1 MIKES
6 SDYHRF
12 FIFSNAKTGTLDD
25 FKLNKIKEFEN
36 LGYNLSKE
44 EWYPYPLNKKI
55 LQEEGYRVPDDVQII
70 GFDGITKFGNEGDEL
85 FVSSI
90 CQPVKH
96 IAEKCVE
103 ILTSQ
108 TDSIAPSVTLLPVD
122 YRCGGTT
129 KDAV

>member
-1 MIKES
+1 MDIC
-6 SDYHRF
+6 
-12 FIFSNAKTGTLDD
+12 
-25 FKLNKIKEFEN
+25 
-36 LGYNLSKE
+36 SK
-44 EWYPYPLNKKI
+44 KV

>member
-1 MIKES
+1 M
-6 SDYHRF
+6 
-12 FIFSNAKTGTLDD
+12 FIWNFL
-25 FKLNKIKEFEN
+25 
-36 LGYNLSKE
+36 
-44 EWYPYPLNKKI
+44 I
-55 LQEEGYRVPDDVQII
+55 LTCTIYILAPQII